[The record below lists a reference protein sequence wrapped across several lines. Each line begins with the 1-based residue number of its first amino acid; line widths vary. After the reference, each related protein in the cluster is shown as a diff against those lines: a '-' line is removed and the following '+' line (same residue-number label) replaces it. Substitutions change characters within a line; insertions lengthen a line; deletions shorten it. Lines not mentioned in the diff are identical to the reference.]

1 MYRLILG
8 FILGIAAAY
17 YTVVPAVE
25 SPFNGFN
32 TAKITQF
39 FQSDELTHT
48 SNTFNA
54 TPPSELESLG
64 YQYGVS
70 GKIRNAITLISAHDL
85 DAQTSDYAVNLIT
98 DLIVEEPKLQ
108 GFVRAQMD
116 NGITN
121 KEALNIFEQY
131 LSLQG

>member
-1 MYRLILG
+1 MIRLILG
-8 FILGIAAAY
+8 FILGVAAAY
-17 YTVVPAVE
+17 YTVPSLQ
-25 SPFNGFN
+25 SPFDGFN
-32 TAKITQF
+32 ISKITQF

-54 TPPSELESLG
+54 TPPSEIESLG

-70 GKIRNAITLISAHDL
+70 GKVRNAITLISAHDL

-98 DLIVEEPKLQ
+98 DLIVKEPKLQ
-108 GFVRAQMD
+108 EFVRAQMSD
-116 NGITN
+116 GITN

-131 LSLQG
+131 FSLQG